1 MITRVQ
7 YSVNT
12 RNNVTFGNA
21 ASKGFTKGKAVM
33 KAAIPVN
40 DKTGF
45 WTRLIDMFF
54 EVFPGLDAQFRKQMS
69 KMNQVDRLI

>member
-7 YSVNT
+7 YPVNT

-21 ASKGFTKGKAVM
+21 ASKGFIKGKAVM
-33 KAAIPVN
+33 KVAIPVN

-45 WTRLIDMFF
+45 WTRLKDMFF
-54 EVFPGLDAQFRKQMS
+54 EVFPGLDAQFRKQMANV
-69 KMNQVDRLI
+69 KDFNKLI

>member
-7 YSVNT
+7 YPVNT

-33 KAAIPVN
+33 KAALPV
-40 DKTGF
+40 KSEKGF
-45 WTRLIDMFF
+45 WTTVKDVFF
-54 EVFPGLDAQFRKQMS
+54 EMFPSLDAQFRKQMANV
-69 KMNQVDRLI
+69 KNIDNLI